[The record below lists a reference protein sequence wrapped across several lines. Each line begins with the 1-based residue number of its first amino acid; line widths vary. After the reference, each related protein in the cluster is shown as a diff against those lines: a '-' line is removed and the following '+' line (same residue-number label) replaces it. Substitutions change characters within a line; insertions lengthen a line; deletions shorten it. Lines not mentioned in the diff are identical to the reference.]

1 MGINS
6 GSQLT
11 SLNTP
16 EERMSNMIRASF
28 AATGSL
34 NQHLFSGDP
43 FSPNDNFYLLK
54 KTIADG
60 KFVDASLDLL
70 TAEEIDQQAR
80 RAIYGQLIPYAW
92 AVKTSESSPFLLLLG
107 KKCSDGG
114 RPNHVPGD
122 APAGVSLTTMALTRR
137 FTS

>member
-16 EERMSNMIRASF
+16 EERMSNTIRASF
-28 AATGSL
+28 AATDSL
-34 NQHLFSGDP
+34 NQHLFSEDP
-43 FSPNDNFYLLK
+43 FGPNDNFYLLK

-92 AVKTSESSPFLLLLG
+92 AVKTSESSPL
-107 KKCSDGG
+107 
-114 RPNHVPGD
+114 
-122 APAGVSLTTMALTRR
+122 
-137 FTS
+137 